1 MRERRACALQRG
13 PSVGEDDNVRAEDGY
28 GRLDA

>member
-1 MRERRACALQRG
+1 MRERRAGAVQRVP
-13 PSVGEDDNVRAEDGY
+13 PSAEDDNVRAEDDY

>member
-1 MRERRACALQRG
+1 MRERRAGAVQRG
-13 PSVGEDDNVRAEDGY
+13 PSLGEDDNVRAEDDY